1 MEETV
6 GLPRIPPAR
15 GGENLARTARSIDDM
30 RRLARRRLPRPVFD
44 FADGGAET
52 EWTMARNESA
62 FGRHALIPSPLN
74 GAGQREL
81 STTLF
86 GRRLSM
92 PLMIGPTG
100 LAGLFWPDG
109 ELASARAAHRA
120 GTGYCLSHGSVCSL
134 EQLAAQGGS
143 PRWMQVFIYRDIG
156 FTRELT
162 DRAAAAGYDA
172 LVLTI
177 DNQLLGNRERDFRN
191 GFGIPPR
198 FTARQVL
205 AMAPQLP
212 WLWQMRRRLAT
223 LTFGNYVRPG
233 STESLATLAGRMG
246 SLLDPAM
253 SWGHVQEL
261 RERWPGPLLLKGVLA
276 PAEAVRAAEIGID
289 GIIVSN
295 HGGRQLDGAISSIEA
310 LPAIVDALAP
320 RHRSLPVLIDGGIR
334 RGSDLVKALA
344 LGATAGLIGR
354 PQLWGLA
361 VAGEAGVSHVLEIFR
376 QEIDLTLG
384 LLGVAR
390 VADLHRGLLADAR

>member
-1 MEETV
+1 MT
-6 GLPRIPPAR
+6 LPRGAH
-15 GGENLARTARSIDDM
+15 SVMDM

-52 EWTMARNESA
+52 EWTVARNESA

-74 GAGQREL
+74 GAAERDL
-81 STTLF
+81 STMLF

-100 LAGLFWPDG
+100 LAGLFWPGG
-109 ELASARAAHRA
+109 ELASARAAQRA
-120 GTGYCLSHGSVCSL
+120 GTAYCLSHGSVCSL
-134 EQLAAQGGS
+134 EQLAAQGS
-143 PRWMQVFIYRDIG
+143 APRWMQVFIYRDIG

-177 DNQLLGNRERDFRN
+177 DNQLLGNRERDIRN

-198 FTARQVL
+198 FTAGQLL

-212 WLWQMRRRLAT
+212 WLWRMRHALSD
-223 LTFGNYVRPG
+223 LTFGNYVSAG
-233 STESLATLAGRMG
+233 STESLVTLAGRMG
-246 SLLDPAM
+246 SLLDPGM
-253 SWGHVQEL
+253 NWSHIREI
-261 RERWPGPLLLKGVLA
+261 RERWSGPLLLKGILA
-276 PAEAVRAAEIGID
+276 PAEAIQAARLGVD

-310 LPAIVDALAP
+310 LPAIVDALAAM
-320 RHRSLPVLIDGGIR
+320 HSSLPVLIDGGIR
-334 RGSDLVKALA
+334 RGTDLVKALA

-361 VAGEAGVSHVLEIFR
+361 VAGEDGVSRVLEIFR
-376 QEIDLTLG
+376 QEIDRTLG

-390 VADLHRGLLADAR
+390 VTDLHRGLLAEVR